1 MVTKA
6 INLLFKKHVLI
17 VGKSETER
25 RSFINDLLSK
35 VNMET
40 FRSSLYMENIDDY
53 INFIKRNKMY
63 APFYEAKSYSSDQIL
78 DFHWS
83 WIAETHGVLVILE
96 EFDRMEQIW
105 KLQILKDYIQ
115 AVENRTKGQQ
125 VIKLIVSQ
133 QEENELLKE
142 LETII
147 DVTETD
153 RRTKS
158 QALLQS
164 LAVVDLSE

>member
-63 APFYEAKSYSSDQIL
+63 TSFYEAKSYSSDQIL

-83 WIAETHGVLVILE
+83 WISENSVLVVME
-96 EFDRMEQIW
+96 ELDGFELKW
-105 KLQILKDYIQ
+105 KLELLKDYLLAI
-115 AVENRTKGQQ
+115 ENRQKGQTT
-125 VIKLIVSQ
+125 IKLVISQ
-133 QEENELLKE
+133 QEENGLITKLAEVLPVKE
-142 LETII
+142 Q
-147 DVTETD
+147 DK
-153 RRTKS
+153 RTKE
-158 QALLQS
+158 QVVLQS